1 MMTIKYNIRIIVMVS
16 LKLTIKN
23 NDQQKYWKLSQQQK
37 QERYF
42 LDLDGYSNDYD
53 NINNNNNSN
62 NNNNNNDNF
71 EKKDSNNNVII
82 SSMLWT
88 MTMIMDI

>member
-1 MMTIKYNIRIIVMVS
+1 MVS

-53 NINNNNNSN
+53 NINNNNNNSN